1 MPEKLNK
8 ILEQLPEEY
17 REVIKE
23 VFNALIEEMKLG
35 KDNKEIWQAIDRL
48 TNVVNNLT
56 KVVEED
62 RKFNQEQFRKVWQAI
77 NRLTNAIEKMEK
89 TFNERFERQEKE
101 NEKIWQNIE
110 RIWQSIEK
118 LENTMKEGFEKQAQ
132 ENEKIWQAIKE
143 GFERQ
148 EKENQR
154 IWQAIEEMRKDMKE
168 GFERQAQEN
177 EKIWQAIKEGFERQE
192 KENQRIWQAIEE
204 DRRSNEEQFRRI
216 WQAIEEMRKSN
227 EEQFKRIWQAIEED
241 RKSNEEQF
249 KRIWQA
255 IEKTNERLDK
265 LILAF
270 EKAEKRN
277 EQTRKQVGVLTD
289 NFGYLLEDRAIR
301 TLPKLLK
308 EKYGFEITEPLRRDF
323 IEING
328 KYIEVNIYGKA
339 RKNNEEFIIIGE
351 AKTRITNKAIIGF
364 LEKCNNF
371 EGKQFRIMI
380 GYLITPKIKQVLEN
394 NNIIFINSYEL
405 EL

>member
-1 MPEKLNK
+1 MIEKLNRVFEK
-8 ILEQLPEEY
+8 LPPEHRDIM
-17 REVIKE
+17 REAFTI
-23 VFNALIEEMKLG
+23 LIEEVINAVI
-35 KDNKEIWQAIDRL
+35 KDNERIWQS
-48 TNVVNNLT
+48 
-56 KVVEED
+56 
-62 RKFNQEQFRKVWQAI
+62 
-77 NRLTNAIEKMEK
+77 IEKIWQTMKEG
-89 TFNERFERQEKE
+89 FERQEKE
-101 NEKIWQNIE
+101 NERIWQAIKEGFERQAKENQRIWQAIEELRKDMKEGFERQAQENKKIWQNIE

-118 LENTMKEGFEKQAQ
+118 LENTMKEGFEKQAK

-154 IWQAIEEMRKDMKE
+154 IWQAIEELRKDMKE

-177 EKIWQAIKEGFERQE
+177 EK
-192 KENQRIWQAIEE
+192 
-204 DRRSNEEQFRRI
+204 
-216 WQAIEEMRKSN
+216 
-227 EEQFKRIWQAIEED
+227 
-241 RKSNEEQF
+241 
-249 KRIWQA
+249 IWQA

-308 EKYGFEITEPLRRDF
+308 ERYGFEITEPLRRDF

-339 RKNNEEFIIIGE
+339 RKNDEEFIIIGE
-351 AKTRITNKAIIGF
+351 AKTRINNKAIIGF

-380 GYLITPKIKQVLEN
+380 GYLITPKIKQILEN

>member
-1 MPEKLNK
+1 M
-8 ILEQLPEEY
+8 
-17 REVIKE
+17 KE
-23 VFNALIEEMKLG
+23 G
-35 KDNKEIWQAIDRL
+35 
-48 TNVVNNLT
+48 
-56 KVVEED
+56 
-62 RKFNQEQFRKVWQAI
+62 
-77 NRLTNAIEKMEK
+77 
-89 TFNERFERQEKE
+89 FERQAQE

-118 LENTMKEGFEKQAQ
+118 LENT
-132 ENEKIWQAIKE
+132 
-143 GFERQ
+143 
-148 EKENQR
+148 
-154 IWQAIEEMRKDMKE
+154 MKE

-192 KENQRIWQAIEE
+192 KENQ
-204 DRRSNEEQFRRI
+204 RI

-380 GYLITPKIKQVLEN
+380 GYLITPKIKQILEN

>member
-1 MPEKLNK
+1 
-8 ILEQLPEEY
+8 
-17 REVIKE
+17 
-23 VFNALIEEMKLG
+23 
-35 KDNKEIWQAIDRL
+35 
-48 TNVVNNLT
+48 
-56 KVVEED
+56 
-62 RKFNQEQFRKVWQAI
+62 
-77 NRLTNAIEKMEK
+77 
-89 TFNERFERQEKE
+89 
-101 NEKIWQNIE
+101 
-110 RIWQSIEK
+110 
-118 LENTMKEGFEKQAQ
+118 
-132 ENEKIWQAIKE
+132 
-143 GFERQ
+143 
-148 EKENQR
+148 
-154 IWQAIEEMRKDMKE
+154 MRKDMKE
-168 GFERQAQEN
+168 GFERQ
-177 EKIWQAIKEGFERQE
+177 E
-192 KENQRIWQAIEE
+192 KENE
-204 DRRSNEEQFRRI
+204 
-216 WQAIEEMRKSN
+216 
-227 EEQFKRIWQAIEED
+227 
-241 RKSNEEQF
+241 
-249 KRIWQA
+249 RIWQA

-308 EKYGFEITEPLRRDF
+308 ERYGFEITEPLRRDF

-339 RKNNEEFIIIGE
+339 RKNDEEFIIIGE

-380 GYLITPKIKQVLEN
+380 GYLITPKIKQILEN

>member
-1 MPEKLNK
+1 MPEKLSK
-8 ILEQLPEEY
+8 ILEQLPSEY

-23 VFNALIEEMKLG
+23 AFNALIEEMKLG

-48 TNVVNNLT
+48 TNAVNNLT
-56 KVVEED
+56 KVIEED

-89 TFNERFERQEKE
+89 TFNERFEKQAQE

-154 IWQAIEEMRKDMKE
+154 IWQAIEELRKDMKE
-168 GFERQAQEN
+168 GFERQEKEN

-192 KENQRIWQAIEE
+192 KENQ
-204 DRRSNEEQFRRI
+204 RI

-308 EKYGFEITEPLRRDF
+308 ERYGFEITEPLRRDF

-328 KYIEVNIYGKA
+328 KYIEVNIYGRA
-339 RKNNEEFIIIGE
+339 RKNDEEFIIIGE

-380 GYLITPKIKQVLEN
+380 GYLITPKIKQILEN

>member
-1 MPEKLNK
+1 MIEKLNRVFEK
-8 ILEQLPEEY
+8 LPPEHRDIM
-17 REVIKE
+17 REAFTI
-23 VFNALIEEMKLG
+23 LIEEVINAVI
-35 KDNKEIWQAIDRL
+35 KDNERIWQS
-48 TNVVNNLT
+48 
-56 KVVEED
+56 
-62 RKFNQEQFRKVWQAI
+62 
-77 NRLTNAIEKMEK
+77 IEKIWQTMKEGFERQEK
-89 TFNERFERQEKE
+89 ENERIWQNVERIWQTMNERFERQEKE
-101 NEKIWQNIE
+101 NE
-110 RIWQSIEK
+110 RIWQAI
-118 LENTMKEGFEKQAQ
+118 KEGFERQAQ

-177 EKIWQAIKEGFERQE
+177 EKIWQNIERIWQSIEKLENTMKEGFERQEKENEKIWQAIKEGFERQE

-204 DRRSNEEQFRRI
+204 LRKDMKEGFERQAKENE
-216 WQAIEEMRKSN
+216 
-227 EEQFKRIWQAIEED
+227 
-241 RKSNEEQF
+241 
-249 KRIWQA
+249 RIWQA

-339 RKNNEEFIIIGE
+339 RKNDEEFIIIGE

-380 GYLITPKIKQVLEN
+380 GYLITPKIKQILEN